1 MYPAA
6 EGRSPA
12 ILNWLRHIGIWV
24 QFTAPKVLTW
34 SHLPCTGYSRR
45 LMSTLSSLTL
55 ETFYRIRRP
64 LSSTSQGSISTF
76 MSILLGRALNSYL
89 KLSSSVHCVA
99 RSDPASNPRWISVK
113 KKNISKI
120 YVSMHLD
127 SESSYKKK
135 HVFDTGIAKAGQ
147 EKSVREIRKHG
158 NSNNFWESFQE
169 RALPLLLL
177 VSFPPLQTP
186 LVSSPWR
193 PRPPSISGRPPS
205 VWGTKLIQGYC
216 GRGTCNEEPG
226 NYAYHSPLGLGIR
239 MP

>member
-99 RSDPASNPRWISVK
+99 RSDSASNPRWISVK

-127 SESSYKKK
+127 SESSYKKSM
-135 HVFDTGIAKAGQ
+135 FLIQ
-147 EKSVREIRKHG
+147 ELLKQDKKSQLEKYG
-158 NSNNFWESFQE
+158 NMAIQIISESHFK
-169 RALPLLLL
+169 RGPCHCCCWSPFLHFRHHW
-177 VSFPPLQTP
+177 FPAPDG
-186 LVSSPWR
+186 R
-193 PRPPSISGRPPS
+193 GHPPSQEGHQVCEAP
-205 VWGTKLIQGYC
+205 
-216 GRGTCNEEPG
+216 N
-226 NYAYHSPLGLGIR
+226 
-239 MP
+239 